1 MEDINIDSTSSPST
15 KSEENFK
22 EDGSSVKY
30 SDGSSGVRNSQ
41 RLREKAALQKKLVDD
56 ITSIDDSDANLKEEV
71 EKCIFSSTLTMIDKA
86 GSKKVSGR
94 KLPSSKS
101 KSHVPT
107 SAKKMK
113 TGSKLKFRRR
123 R

>member
-41 RLREKAALQKKLVDD
+41 RLR
-56 ITSIDDSDANLKEEV
+56 
-71 EKCIFSSTLTMIDKA
+71 DK
-86 GSKKVSGR
+86 V
-94 KLPSSKS
+94 
-101 KSHVPT
+101 T
-107 SAKKMK
+107 C
-113 TGSKLKFRRR
+113 TT
-123 R
+123 